1 MTRKYTKK
9 RIQKYT
15 DQDFNL
21 ALQLV
26 DNGSSIR
33 EASNTYH
40 VPYTTLN
47 SHVNNLVL
55 YDQVGRPT
63 KFTHEEEG
71 YLEQA
76 ALVLQVKQ
84 LLFFLS
90 QYFCKYFLYQELGHS
105 IIHRRISKSF

>member
-9 RIQKYT
+9 RINKYT
-15 DQDFNL
+15 DHDFKL
-21 ALQLV
+21 ALELV
-26 DNGSSIR
+26 NNGSSIR
-33 EASNTYH
+33 EASIKNH

-63 KFTHEEEG
+63 KFTQEEEG
-71 YLEQA
+71 HLEQA

-84 LLFFLS
+84 FVVLVSFFY
-90 QYFCKYFLYQELGHS
+90 YF
-105 IIHRRISKSF
+105 